1 MRSGQNGASMPRK
14 LYLAGQAL
22 SFATPAPSRLA
33 GNRHIP
39 RVKGDKAMTSTKQSA
54 VIEGDK
60 RMPTN
65 RQTTTAVA
73 SPRTIALV
81 TGVLF
86 IITYIT
92 SIPPVLFLYGPV
104 LHDPRYIVGAGP
116 DTGALF
122 GAFLELLL
130 IVANI
135 GTTVV
140 LFPILKRVNEI
151 FALGYVTARVVE
163 SVFIA
168 VGILS
173 LLAVVTLRQ
182 DVAGA
187 ANADASSLVAVGKS
201 LVALH
206 DWTFL
211 LGPGFVV
218 GIGNGLLLGYLM
230 YKSALVPQRMAML
243 GLIAGPV
250 LLARF
255 VGILFGVVEPG
266 SVVGSLMVV
275 PEFIWELALGIWLI
289 VKGFNP
295 AAVASGSART
305 GANDLASAASSA
317 A

>member
-1 MRSGQNGASMPRK
+1 M
-14 LYLAGQAL
+14 
-22 SFATPAPSRLA
+22 
-33 GNRHIP
+33 H
-39 RVKGDKAMTSTKQSA
+39 
-54 VIEGDK
+54 
-60 RMPTN
+60 PTQ
-65 RQTTTAVA
+65 QTA
-73 SPRTIALV
+73 RTIALV

-104 LHDPRYIVGAGP
+104 LNDPRYIVGAGA
-116 DTGALF
+116 DNGVSL

-187 ANADASSLVAVGKS
+187 ANADAGSLVAVGKS

-230 YKSALVPQRMAML
+230 YKSALVPQPMAML

-295 AAVASGSART
+295 AAVAARFEST
-305 GANDLASAASSA
+305 GTTDLSSAASSA